1 MGKKYSEITE
11 EIERLCIKWADGDE
25 NAALLL
31 NKIFGE
37 EKK

>member
-1 MGKKYSEITE
+1 MNKEIEITE

-25 NAALLL
+25 SAALLL
-31 NKIFGE
+31 NQIFGE

>member
-1 MGKKYSEITE
+1 MNKEIEITE

-31 NKIFGE
+31 NQILGE